1 MYFKH
6 FLIEQLHGERSILSI
21 TLEWT
26 FLICSTASYSLETSS
41 PLSSPA
47 PLFIYLPP
55 FLPSSP
61 LPFSPIL
68 LLYVSLLIPPSLPF
82 SLSSFSFLPSSLS
95 LFLPL
100 PLSFSNPLPST
111 SPLYCNV
118 FSFIGRTI
126 VVRTQQTYIKVR

>member
-68 LLYVSLLIPPSLPF
+68 LLYVSLLIP
-82 SLSSFSFLPSSLS
+82 SSLS

-126 VVRTQQTYIKVR
+126 VVRTQQTYIKV